1 MNLRFFLVHWLEKCC
16 RIGHESMIYEKITS
30 RRTIR
35 KYAQEEV
42 PKEVLL
48 KCVDAARLS
57 PSGAN
62 RQPLKYIIVNDHGL
76 MKEVFSTLKWA
87 GYLPSYQPGENETPR
102 AYIVII
108 LDKSIS
114 ENSGHDAGIAAM
126 SISMVAYEAGLG
138 SCILGAVNREKL
150 KEILKVPDG
159 FDIVLVVALGYPS
172 ENPVVDKVKDGDIK
186 YWLDENRVLHVPK
199 RSLEE
204 VLRWNKY
211 EPHAKD

>member
-1 MNLRFFLVHWLEKCC
+1 MSAVRKREM
-16 RIGHESMIYEKITS
+16 RRESMIYEKITS

-35 KYAQEEV
+35 KYVQKEV
-42 PKEVLL
+42 PREVLL

-62 RQPLKYIIVNDHGL
+62 RQPLKYIAVNDHEL
-76 MKEVFSTLKWA
+76 TREVFSTLKWA
-87 GYLPSYQPGENETPR
+87 RYLPGYQPTENEMPQ
-102 AYIVII
+102 AYIVIV

-114 ENSGHDAGIAAM
+114 ENVSHDAGIASM

-138 SCILGAVNREKL
+138 SCILGAVDREKL

-159 FDIVLVVALGYPS
+159 FDIILVIALGYPA
-172 ENPVVDKVKDGDIK
+172 ENPVADKVKGGDIK

-204 VLRWNKY
+204 VLKWNRY
-211 EPHAKD
+211 EQ

>member
-1 MNLRFFLVHWLEKCC
+1 
-16 RIGHESMIYEKITS
+16 MIYEKITS

-35 KYAQEEV
+35 KYAEKEV

-62 RQPLKYIIVNDHGL
+62 RQPLKYIVVNDHRL
-76 MKEVFSTLKWA
+76 IKEVFGTLKWA
-87 GYLPSYQPGENETPR
+87 GYLPDYQPSENEMPR
-102 AYIVII
+102 AYIVIA

-114 ENSGHDAGIAAM
+114 ESSGHDAGLVAM
-126 SISMVAYEAGLG
+126 SISMVAHEAGLG

-150 KEILKVPDG
+150 REILKVPDD

-172 ENPVVDKVKDGDIK
+172 ENPVVDKIKDGSIK

-204 VLRWNKY
+204 VLRWNRF
-211 EPHAKD
+211 EPQVKD

>member
-1 MNLRFFLVHWLEKCC
+1 
-16 RIGHESMIYEKITS
+16 MIYEKITS

-35 KYAQEEV
+35 KFVQKEC

-62 RQPLKYIIVNDHGL
+62 RQPLKYIVVNDHEL

-87 GYLPSYQPGENETPR
+87 GYLSGYQPGENEMPR
-102 AYIVII
+102 AYIVIV
-108 LDKSIS
+108 LDRSIS
-114 ENSGHDAGIAAM
+114 ESFGHDAGIAAM

-138 SCILGAVNREKL
+138 SCILGAVDREKL
-150 KEILKVPDG
+150 RGILNVPDG
-159 FDIVLVVALGYPS
+159 FDVVLVVALGYPS
-172 ENPVVDKVKDGDIK
+172 ENPVVDKVKAGDIK

-204 VLRWNKY
+204 ILRWNRY
-211 EPHAKD
+211 ESHAKD

>member
-1 MNLRFFLVHWLEKCC
+1 
-16 RIGHESMIYEKITS
+16 MIYEKITS

-35 KYAQEEV
+35 KYVQKEV
-42 PKEVLL
+42 LNEVLL

-62 RQPLKYIIVNDHGL
+62 RQPLKYIVVNDHGL

-87 GYLPSYQPGENETPR
+87 GYLPGYQPGENEVPR
-102 AYIVII
+102 AYIVIT

-114 ENSGHDAGIAAM
+114 ENFGHDAGIAAM

-138 SCILGAVNREKL
+138 SCILGAVDREKL
-150 KEILKVPDG
+150 KEMLKMPDG
-159 FDIVLVVALGYPS
+159 FDIVLVIALGYPS
-172 ENPVVDKVKDGDIK
+172 ESPVVDKVKNGDIK

-204 VLRWNKY
+204 VLRWNRY
-211 EPHAKD
+211 EPHAKE

>member
-1 MNLRFFLVHWLEKCC
+1 MR
-16 RIGHESMIYEKITS
+16 RESLIYEKIAS

-35 KYAQEEV
+35 KYVQKEV
-42 PKEVLL
+42 PREVLL

-57 PSGAN
+57 PSVAN
-62 RQPLKYIIVNDHGL
+62 RQPLKYIVVDDHGL

-87 GYLPSYQPGENETPR
+87 GYLSGYQLGENEMPG
-102 AYIVII
+102 AYIVIV

-114 ENSGHDAGIAAM
+114 ESVSHDAGIAAM

-150 KEILKVPDG
+150 KGILKVPDG

-172 ENPVVDKVKDGDIK
+172 ESPVVDKVKDGDIK

-204 VLRWNKY
+204 ILIWNKF
-211 EPHAKD
+211 EPHVSSAKPDKQTDDKR